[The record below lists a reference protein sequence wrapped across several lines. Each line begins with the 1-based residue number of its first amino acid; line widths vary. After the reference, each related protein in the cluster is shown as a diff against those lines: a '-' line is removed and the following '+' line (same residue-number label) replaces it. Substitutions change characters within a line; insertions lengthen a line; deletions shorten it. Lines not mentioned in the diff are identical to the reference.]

1 MGKKYLDTKE
11 GSLEQSVL
19 GVWQTAI
26 DESDARVDGRTKQ
39 YKEHRKKLESARL
52 RREKKKQVTEA
63 SGDKEAYQKF
73 FNATLKKFGV
83 KSPAE
88 LKDEDKKKFYDA
100 IDAGW
105 KGDNEKKEEVDLDE
119 VKKISIEFDFSD
131 AGKKAQMQKVIDF
144 FKKNHPNF
152 KLEPKDNILKVDG
165 GGKSLKRIS
174 KDIYNN
180 FYVKKVMHEEV
191 ELDEMFGIS
200 SNSNHRAKTMKML
213 DGMGIKYKK
222 DGRNGLIILGV
233 APKDQ
238 KGILD
243 KIHKDIG
250 MTTYRIMDEEVEL
263 DEKVEYVEYKFKNK
277 NDAMKAKAYFDGI
290 QLMSFDVNDDG
301 ASQGELAVD
310 AGKKDMSKF
319 HKEIMKKFR
328 PKVLTQEK
336 VQVKEGRMKELHM
349 LIKQGKTAEE
359 IAKIMR
365 VDAKTIKKLMA
376 SYEQKESIDWTKAS
390 NREWGTDSLRKHTEE
405 VTPGQNG
412 EWANAQKSKNDSMRE
427 ALAKVWQTDE
437 GKNPFKKESKKDLT
451 KEVKDG
457 KTMTGKKVAS
467 VDINPTIKEKKK

>member
-1 MGKKYLDTKE
+1 
-11 GSLEQSVL
+11 
-19 GVWQTAI
+19 
-26 DESDARVDGRTKQ
+26 
-39 YKEHRKKLESARL
+39 
-52 RREKKKQVTEA
+52 
-63 SGDKEAYQKF
+63 
-73 FNATLKKFGV
+73 
-83 KSPAE
+83 
-88 LKDEDKKKFYDA
+88 
-100 IDAGW
+100 
-105 KGDNEKKEEVDLDE
+105 
-119 VKKISIEFDFSD
+119 
-131 AGKKAQMQKVIDF
+131 
-144 FKKNHPNF
+144 NHPNF

-412 EWANAQKSKNDSMRE
+412 EWANAQKSKN
-427 ALAKVWQTDE
+427 
-437 GKNPFKKESKKDLT
+437 
-451 KEVKDG
+451 
-457 KTMTGKKVAS
+457 
-467 VDINPTIKEKKK
+467 